1 MSPPD
6 HLSVSQVT
14 TYLGCPRKYRFR
26 YLDKREPE
34 ARSAN
39 LAFGSAVHSA
49 IEWWQ
54 NERIAG
60 REPDRDRAL
69 RIFRADWTAQ
79 LADPLLDLE
88 EKTPEEYATLGEAL
102 VQLFMDRF
110 ASEAP
115 PAAVEQR
122 FEVSL
127 HDVTTGGQLPVPLVG
142 YFDALG
148 EALVWELKT
157 AARKTAVSE
166 YALQLAA
173 YSYAVREATGANPV
187 VRVVELIKTKVPK
200 IEVEE
205 VRIADREVAWFV
217 EVAGEVWAAISA
229 GAFPPNPSWMCQ
241 RCEHRRACRG
251 GE

>member
-26 YLDKREPE
+26 YLDKLE
-34 ARSAN
+34 AEVKSAN

-54 NERIAG
+54 GERIAG
-60 REPDRDRAL
+60 RVPDPERAL
-69 RIFRADWTAQ
+69 RMFRADWTAQ

-88 EKTPEEYATLGEAL
+88 EKTPEDYATLGEAL
-102 VQLFMDRF
+102 VKLFMERF
-110 ASEAP
+110 ANEP
-115 PAAVEQR
+115 PPLAVEQR

-142 YFDALG
+142 YFDGLADG
-148 EALVWELKT
+148 MVWELKT

-173 YSYAVREATGANPV
+173 YSYAVRETTGVRPT

-205 VRIADREVAWFV
+205 VRVSDRDEAWFV
-217 EVAGEVWAAISA
+217 EVAGEVRAAILA
-229 GAFPPNPSWMCQ
+229 GAFPPSPSWMCP

-251 GE
+251 

>member
-1 MSPPD
+1 MSRPD

-34 ARSAN
+34 VKSAN

-54 NERIAG
+54 MERIAG
-60 REPDRDRAL
+60 RVPDPDRAL
-69 RIFRADWTAQ
+69 RMFRADWTAQ

-88 EKTPEEYATLGEAL
+88 EKTPEDYAALGEAL
-102 VQLFMDRF
+102 VRLFMERF
-110 ASEAP
+110 ASEP
-115 PAAVEQR
+115 PLLAVEQR
-122 FEVSL
+122 FEVAL
-127 HDVTTGGQLPVPLVG
+127 HDARGRLEVPLVG
-142 YFDALG
+142 YLDGVG
-148 EALVWELKT
+148 ESLVWELKT

-173 YSYAVREATGANPV
+173 YSYAVRETTGVRPTI
-187 VRVVELIKTKVPK
+187 RVVELIKTKVPK

-205 VRIADREVAWFV
+205 VTLSDGDEAWFV

-229 GAFPPNPSWMCQ
+229 GAFHPSPSWMCQ

-251 GE
+251 